1 LQRNKKPLSR
11 GFLLRAIWVCG
22 VERLPWAKG
31 QDQVSRLRGCA
42 EETLMK
48 QWTISYLD
56 KDGVQQSRTLDAEQR
71 PSEEEVA
78 RRLRPILF
86 PVADELDLNDLEG
99 RTSDPTVKSLRDQ
112 NSVQILSITEAN

>member
-1 LQRNKKPLSR
+1 
-11 GFLLRAIWVCG
+11 
-22 VERLPWAKG
+22 
-31 QDQVSRLRGCA
+31 
-42 EETLMK
+42 MK

-56 KDGVQQSRTLDAEQR
+56 KDGVQQSLDLDAEQR

-99 RTSDPTVKSLRDQ
+99 RTAEPTVKSLKDQ
-112 NSVQILSITEAN
+112 NAVQIISITEAS

>member
-1 LQRNKKPLSR
+1 
-11 GFLLRAIWVCG
+11 
-22 VERLPWAKG
+22 
-31 QDQVSRLRGCA
+31 
-42 EETLMK
+42 MK

-56 KDGVQQSRTLDAEQR
+56 KDGVQQSLDLDAEQR

-99 RTSDPTVKSLRDQ
+99 RTAEPAVKSLKDQ
-112 NSVQILSITEAN
+112 NAVQIISITEAS

>member
-1 LQRNKKPLSR
+1 
-11 GFLLRAIWVCG
+11 
-22 VERLPWAKG
+22 
-31 QDQVSRLRGCA
+31 
-42 EETLMK
+42 MK

-56 KDGVQQSRTLDAEQR
+56 KDGVQQSLDLDAEQR

-99 RTSDPTVKSLRDQ
+99 RTAEPTVKSLKDQ
-112 NSVQILSITEAN
+112 NAVAIISITEAS